1 MTLTP
6 ATRLLITPHGDNE
19 SFEGTVAGLLRHWRR
34 VDPSAV
40 AALEHSLYQSGRI
53 PPDSGDVR
61 ELSLEHNL
69 HRLTT
74 DDLERLEHGASIST
88 LDG

>member
-6 ATRLLITPHGDNE
+6 ATRLLITPHCGTD

-40 AALEHSLYQSGRI
+40 AALEHSLHQSGRI
-53 PPDSGDVR
+53 PSDSGDVR
-61 ELSLEHNL
+61 ELSLENNL

-74 DDLERLEHGASIST
+74 DDLERLEPGSSIST
-88 LDG
+88 LEG